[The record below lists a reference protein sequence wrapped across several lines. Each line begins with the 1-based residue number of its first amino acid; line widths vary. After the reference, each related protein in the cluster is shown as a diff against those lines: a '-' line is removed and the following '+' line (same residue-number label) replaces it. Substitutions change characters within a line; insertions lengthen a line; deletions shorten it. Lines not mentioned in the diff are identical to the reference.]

1 MKGSWLIWASKEY
14 VTGVACT
21 SGQRE
26 TKQGWEFHYVKISSR
41 MLNRMANFV
50 LNCKIYHYYKWKSIM
65 MFLEIFQVIFI
76 FSHYWDLLT
85 YKKFDYFWDVQLI
98 YFHSL
103 LTHLASVPWIHHAYN
118 HFRKNGNVWLGEPQ
132 MSRNHSLFLLLFFSS
147 CECWYLRL
155 TFSIRQE
162 PWLLMFPD
170 SYIPSLR
177 KRAYVSHFSLKTS
190 GEGLWLH
197 WLRPRACPLN

>member
-1 MKGSWLIWASKEY
+1 MKVYNDVFRNLPGDFYLQPLLRSINLQKIWL
-14 VTGVACT
+14 
-21 SGQRE
+21 
-26 TKQGWEFHYVKISSR
+26 
-41 MLNRMANFV
+41 
-50 LNCKIYHYYKWKSIM
+50 
-65 MFLEIFQVIFI
+65 FL
-76 FSHYWDLLT
+76 
-85 YKKFDYFWDVQLI
+85 KNNQLI

-118 HFRKNGNVWLGEPQ
+118 HFRKKGNVWLGELQ
-132 MSRNHSLFLLLFFSS
+132 MSRNHSPFLLLFFSS
-147 CECWYLRL
+147 CRCWYLRL

-170 SYIPSLR
+170 SHIPSVR